1 MPLNKYLSLLPPY
14 FLCLTGKKKSSS
26 SSFIGATG
34 AALLSLPPGAM
45 EKKEEDGDD
54 KALDMTAEEMEMFN
68 EQPRQDGE
76 SSTGIPK
83 APPSSDGSDIVVSY
97 GSGAGEEGDITPP
110 VKSKLAHQPG
120 SETVATT
127 DYSTVAELARVE
139 EKKKKKGRQSSKSIQ
154 KSLKPEEESAKNL
167 EGAGAILSG
176 PQLGFKPQF
185 RSNPLHNL
193 TPQSPPTPPPT
204 PATGIS
210 SSAPSDGK
218 SGRFLE
224 VLYIELARWGRV
236 LRSAVS
242 KIL

>member
-1 MPLNKYLSLLPPY
+1 
-14 FLCLTGKKKSSS
+14 
-26 SSFIGATG
+26 
-34 AALLSLPPGAM
+34 M
-45 EKKEEDGDD
+45 EKTEEDRDD
-54 KALDMTAEEMEMFN
+54 KALDMTAEEMEMFD
-68 EQPRQDGE
+68 EQPKPDGE
-76 SSTGIPK
+76 SSTAIPK

-97 GSGAGEEGDITPP
+97 GSAGEGGDVTPP

-127 DYSTVAELARVE
+127 DYSTVAELAMVE
-139 EKKKKKGRQSSKSIQ
+139 EKKKKKDRQSSKSIQ
-154 KSLKPEEESAKNL
+154 TSLKPGEESAKNL

-193 TPQSPPTPPPT
+193 APQPPPTPPPT

-218 SGRFLE
+218 
-224 VLYIELARWGRV
+224 
-236 LRSAVS
+236 
-242 KIL
+242 